1 MAKKNRRTKNPM
13 PVWGWVV
20 GGLAVVGYGIYWW
33 QDRQRNRATDER
45 YAAQAAIDER
55 TRLIEAGAVPT
66 TMPPAPPAGTTPQGT
81 SQAFLD
87 LIRLFAEGKKG
98 A

>member
-1 MAKKNRRTKNPM
+1 M

-20 GGLAVVGYGIYWW
+20 GGLAIAGYGIYWW
-33 QDRQRNRATDER
+33 QDRQRNRATDAR

-66 TMPPAPPAGTTPQGT
+66 TMPPAPPAADG
-81 SQAFLD
+81 
-87 LIRLFAEGKKG
+87 KG
-98 A
+98 ATFTRMMETLRKFEEARKAGQ